1 MFDASRKYAILGLA
15 RSGIAAAYKIRELG
29 GTAFL
34 SDAQPI
40 EKISGADTIASDFD
54 CEFGG
59 HSDRLFQ
66 CDTWIVSPGIP
77 LNLPIIAKAR
87 AKGIELISEIEL
99 GFRVKSS
106 DSKVVA
112 VSGSNGKSTTV
123 SLIHHILKNMGYNS
137 ILAGN
142 IGSAFCCWP
151 IEKPGIDF
159 IVLEVSSFQLDLID
173 SFRPDVAVLLNIT
186 PDHLDRYASFAD
198 YAASKFRL
206 FTNQTQTDT
215 AVTCLDS
222 EPIVERQ
229 HLIKSRL
236 LRYSLTKSL
245 PDCEAWPNRDAIQIS
260 LRHKLPINELKI
272 RGPHNHANAM
282 AALLTVDALT
292 HDISL
297 AIEAAKSFEPLSHRL
312 EFVAIINGI
321 FFYNDSKAT
330 NTDSVRSALTSFDQ
344 PIRVI
349 MGGSDKGENFSVL
362 TELLKQRAR
371 KVYLTGGTMEK
382 MRAAWEGKLE
392 LDCVDDFETCIRAA
406 FADSVPGDIV
416 VLSPACASFDHFR
429 NYEHRGEVFKEI
441 VHIIRSEYEKE

>member
-1 MFDASRKYAILGLA
+1 
-15 RSGIAAAYKIRELG
+15 
-29 GTAFL
+29 
-34 SDAQPI
+34 
-40 EKISGADTIASDFD
+40 
-54 CEFGG
+54 
-59 HSDRLFQ
+59 
-66 CDTWIVSPGIP
+66 
-77 LNLPIIAKAR
+77 
-87 AKGIELISEIEL
+87 
-99 GFRVKSS
+99 
-106 DSKVVA
+106 
-112 VSGSNGKSTTV
+112 
-123 SLIHHILKNMGYNS
+123 
-137 ILAGN
+137 
-142 IGSAFCCWP
+142 
-151 IEKPGIDF
+151 
-159 IVLEVSSFQLDLID
+159 
-173 SFRPDVAVLLNIT
+173 

-215 AVTCLDS
+215 AVICLDS
-222 EPIVERQ
+222 EPVVERQ

-245 PDCEAWPNRDAIQIS
+245 PDCEAWLNRDAIQIG

-292 HDISL
+292 HDLSL

-321 FFYNDSKAT
+321 SFYNDSKAT

-349 MGGSDKGENFSVL
+349 MGGSDKGEDFSVL
-362 TELLKQRAR
+362 TELLRQRAR
-371 KVYLTGGTMEK
+371 KVYLTGGTMAK
-382 MRAAWEGKLE
+382 MCAAWKGKLE

-441 VHIIRSEYEKE
+441 VHRIRSEYEKE

>member
-1 MFDASRKYAILGLA
+1 MFDASRNYAILGLA
-15 RSGIAAAYKIRELG
+15 RSGIAAACKIKELG

-34 SDAQPI
+34 SDSQPL
-40 EKISGADTIASDFD
+40 EKISGADTLTRDFA

-99 GFRVKSS
+99 GFRVKSG
-106 DSKVVA
+106 DSRLIA

-142 IGSAFCCWP
+142 IGSAFCSWP

-159 IVLEVSSFQLDLID
+159 IVLEISSFQLDLIQ
-173 SFRPDVAVLLNIT
+173 SFRPEVAVLLNIT

-198 YAASKFRL
+198 YTASKFRL
-206 FTNQTQTDT
+206 FTNQAQADT
-215 AVTCLDS
+215 AVICLDS
-222 EPIVERQ
+222 EPIVEHQ
-229 HLIKSRL
+229 HLIKSRR
-236 LRYSLTKSL
+236 LRYSLTSTP
-245 PDCEAWPNRDAIQIS
+245 PDCEAWLNRDAIQIG
-260 LRHKLPINELKI
+260 LRHKLPVSELKI

-282 AALLTVDALT
+282 AALLAVDALT
-292 HDISL
+292 HDL
-297 AIEAAKSFEPLSHRL
+297 AFAIEAAKSFEPLTHRL
-312 EFVAIINGI
+312 EFVALINGI

-330 NTDSVRSALTSFDQ
+330 NTDSVKSALTSFDE

-349 MGGSDKGENFSVL
+349 MGGSDKGEDFSVL
-362 TELLKQRAR
+362 TPMLQQRAR
-371 KVYLTGGTMEK
+371 KVYVTGGTTEQ
-382 MRAAWEGKLE
+382 MRAAWEGQLE
-392 LDCVDDFETCIRAA
+392 LAWVEDFEACVRAA
-406 FADSVPGDIV
+406 FADSVPGDII
-416 VLSPACASFDHFR
+416 VLSPACASFDRFR

-441 VHIIRSEYEKE
+441 VQRIRSEYEKE